1 MDRPARSSE
10 FTPAAISV
18 VGLCFVLNTLARGN
32 GETFAVF
39 LGPLEDTF
47 HWGRAAT
54 SSIYSVFM
62 IALGFSGPVIGAL
75 FDRFGGRMVYV
86 LGLLA
91 YGAGFLIASRMQE
104 LWHAWLS
111 VGVLAGIGATAT
123 GMTPAT
129 GIISRW
135 FERNMAFAI
144 AFAYAGFAAGS
155 VLLSPLSGWMIETG
169 GWRWTYQ
176 TLGLFL
182 LALAIVVAMLP
193 WGRIEAGIKP
203 ATPPRRLIPGREVFA
218 SVPFWALFV
227 VFFMTS
233 VTTYVVQVQAVEFLT
248 DAGYPRLTAT
258 FLYGLTA
265 AMSLGGIVGA
275 GWLADRY
282 GQRRIAT
289 LGYSMS
295 IIGILALMALA
306 NGPNLMLLAVFLIS
320 FGGAMGSRGPIVS
333 SLTARLF
340 EGQVGAVFG
349 LIMIGLGLGGAF
361 GAWVSGWLFDLTGGY
376 SAGLMVAIG
385 ASAIGMATFW
395 IVPALDFQPQSAEGS
410 ASRSRRA

>member
-1 MDRPARSSE
+1 MGPRRSPSE
-10 FTPAAISV
+10 FTSAAIGV

-62 IALGFSGPVIGAL
+62 IAIAISGPVIGAI
-75 FDRFGGRMVYV
+75 FDRYGARVVYGG
-86 LGLLA
+86 GLLA
-91 YGAGFLIASRMQE
+91 YGAGFLIASQMQA
-104 LWHAWLS
+104 LWQAWL
-111 VGVLAGIGATAT
+111 GIGALAGIGAAAT

-129 GIISRW
+129 AIISRW

-176 TLGLFL
+176 TLGLCL
-182 LALAIVVAMLP
+182 IGLSVIVVLLP
-193 WGRIEAGIKP
+193 WRRIEAGIKP
-203 ATPPRRLIPGREVFA
+203 PTPPRRLIPGREIFA
-218 SVPFWALFV
+218 RVPFWGLFI

-258 FLYGLTA
+258 FLYGLTS
-265 AMSLGGIVGA
+265 AMSVVGIVGA

-289 LGYSMS
+289 LAYTMS
-295 IIGILALMALA
+295 VIGILALMILGS
-306 NGPNLMLLAVFLIS
+306 GPNFLALLVFLIC

-349 LIMIGLGLGGAF
+349 LIMFGLGLGGAF
-361 GAWVSGWLFDLTGGY
+361 GAWVSGWLFDLTGDY
-376 SAGLMVAIG
+376 TAGLLVAIG
-385 ASAIGMATFW
+385 ASVFGTATFW
-395 IVPALDFQPQSAEGS
+395 LIPDLDRPSQPLA

>member
-1 MDRPARSSE
+1 MSGQRKPTE
-10 FTPAAISV
+10 FTPTATSV
-18 VGLCFVLNTLARGN
+18 VALCFVLNTLARGN

-47 HWGRAAT
+47 HWGRATT

-62 IALGFSGPVIGAL
+62 IAIAVSGPIVGAL
-75 FDRFGGRMVYV
+75 FDRFGGRAVYV
-86 LGLLA
+86 GGLLL
-91 YGAGFLIASRMQE
+91 YGTGFLIGSVMQE
-104 LWHAWLS
+104 LWHAWLGI
-111 VGVLAGIGATAT
+111 GVLAGIGATAT

-155 VLLSPLSGWMIETG
+155 VLLSPLSGWMIEIN
-169 GWRWTYQ
+169 GWRWAYQ

-182 LALAIVVAMLP
+182 LGLGALVALLP
-193 WGRIEAGIKP
+193 WRRIEAGIKP
-203 ATPPRRLIPGREVFA
+203 PAPPRRLFPGRDVFTRI
-218 SVPFWALFV
+218 SFWGLFV

-258 FLYGLTA
+258 FLYGLTS
-265 AMSLGGIVGA
+265 AMSVAGIIGA
-275 GWLADRY
+275 GWLADRF
-282 GQRRIAT
+282 GQKRIAT

-295 IIGILALMALA
+295 IVGILALLVLG
-306 NGPNLMLLAVFLIS
+306 NGPNALMLMIFLIC

-333 SLTARLF
+333 SLAARLF
-340 EGQVGAVFG
+340 QGQVGAVFG
-349 LIMIGLGLGGAF
+349 LIMFGLGLGGAF
-361 GAWVSGWLFDLTGGY
+361 GAWVSGWLFDVTGDY
-376 SAGLMVAIG
+376 NAGLVVAML
-385 ASAIGMATFW
+385 ASVIGMSMFW
-395 IVPALDFQPQSAEGS
+395 LLPALDIRPQSGTAVP
-410 ASRSRRA
+410 RSRRA